1 MESIVRSFRVS
12 QVLWKS
18 GHWAIC
24 SWPYE
29 APCIVIQQPKKLE
42 SNIFH
47 SSSNYGL
54 SWLIDIQHGALLKL
68 SKEDIYCATT
78 TGKSLHPIILIFDE
92 TNPHHAPGLH
102 FKSRQRK
109 VMQED
114 LATILIKVWINF
126 STKFIVTS
134 TLFDTVRAIFEIKEF
149 ILYTL
154 WYSDERLNFCHRS
167 KLM

>member
-1 MESIVRSFRVS
+1 
-12 QVLWKS
+12 
-18 GHWAIC
+18 
-24 SWPYE
+24 
-29 APCIVIQQPKKLE
+29 
-42 SNIFH
+42 
-47 SSSNYGL
+47 
-54 SWLIDIQHGALLKL
+54 
-68 SKEDIYCATT
+68 
-78 TGKSLHPIILIFDE
+78 LHPIILINKQP
-92 TNPHHAPGLH
+92 TYPSKHAPGSLH

-154 WYSDERLNFCHRS
+154 
-167 KLM
+167 

>member
-29 APCIVIQQPKKLE
+29 APCIVIQPTKKA
-42 SNIFH
+42 
-47 SSSNYGL
+47 
-54 SWLIDIQHGALLKL
+54 WVQHF
-68 SKEDIYCATT
+68 
-78 TGKSLHPIILIFDE
+78 LHPPTMAWADWYTTWCPSQTFEGRYLLCNNYWQKFASNHFDIWWN
-92 TNPHHAPGLH
+92 NPHHAPGLH

-134 TLFDTVRAIFEIKEF
+134 TLFDTVPAIFEIKEF